1 MKNFKY
7 LFIIVTVL
15 CISQNINSQSKKDVK
30 EMLIEG
36 KEYDAKNQSYI
47 KFNFQEH
54 SSASTRYNIRFFDKA
69 GDLEF
74 WGHGKTK
81 LSLLGPTEIT
91 IEGKDVSLFINQTW
105 STYKQY
111 QKEIRKNQ
119 IAYEHLDINL
129 LSEGSVVFT
138 CYMDNRKSKY
148 AFWVNKEKFP
158 IDEKVFLEMIGDM
171 KMYFDLEE

>member
-1 MKNFKY
+1 MKIFK
-7 LFIIVTVL
+7 IILITFLIFTSNVV
-15 CISQNINSQSKKDVK
+15 NSQSKKDVK

-91 IEGKDVSLFINQTW
+91 IEGKDVGLFINQTW
-105 STYKQY
+105 STYKQF

-129 LSEGSVVFT
+129 LPEESVVLT

-171 KMYFDLEE
+171 KMYFDLEK